1 MPPHLLGNKRRVAG
15 EQQEYG
21 RNARTCRD
29 LSSLENLAAVN
40 GIVRSQTVRMKLDF
54 GLCVLAATKARVL
67 EKLLDCIVKAPEE
80 EDQALTAV
88 QGLSEISPLNAFR
101 HVLVYGSPRE
111 RAHSPVPHLLS
122 AEFRAGYPLEQPIA
136 VWLTHTAPSVRGHDL
151 CLLTIEPWLPI
162 AHPLRGIDRA
172 VELSSWH
179 PSHSSLRRGKGEKV
193 GALEMCTYILYL
205 LV

>member
-1 MPPHLLGNKRRVAG
+1 MLGNKSRVAG
-15 EQQEYG
+15 EQQQYG
-21 RNARTCRD
+21 RNVRTCRD
-29 LSSLENLAAVN
+29 LSSLENLAAVS
-40 GIVRSQTVRMKLDF
+40 GIVRSETVRMKLDF
-54 GLCVLAATKARVL
+54 GLCVLAATEARVL

-122 AEFRAGYPLEQPIA
+122 AEFRACYPLKQPIA
-136 VWLTHTAPSVRGHDL
+136 VRLTHTAPRVRGHDF
-151 CLLTIEPWLPI
+151 CLLATEPWLPI
-162 AHPLRGIDRA
+162 AHPLRSINRA
-172 VELSSWH
+172 VERSSWH
-179 PSHSSLRRGKGEKV
+179 KSRSSLRRGRGKKV
-193 GALEMCTYILYL
+193 GGMKMCMYNLYS